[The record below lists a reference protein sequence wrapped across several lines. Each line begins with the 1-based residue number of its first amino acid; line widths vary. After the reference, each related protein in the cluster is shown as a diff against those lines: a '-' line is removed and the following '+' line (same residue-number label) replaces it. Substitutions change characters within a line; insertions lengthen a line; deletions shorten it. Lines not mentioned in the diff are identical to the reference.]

1 MASLTVATT
10 VPDEVAEL
18 IGGGL
23 NGYNHE
29 RAGPSGETMLWIVA
43 RDENGAVA
51 GGVKGKSEYSWLFVD
66 WLWIRADQ
74 RGQGLGSRL
83 LAAAEA
89 EARARGC
96 AGIYLGSFTF
106 QAPDFY
112 KRAGYVEFGRI
123 DGFPPG
129 QALVFLLKRF

>member
-10 VPDEVAEL
+10 VPEEIADL
-18 IGGGL
+18 IGEGL

-29 RAGPSGETMLWIVA
+29 RVGPSGETLLWIVA

-51 GGVKGKSEYSWLFVD
+51 GGVKGKSEYSWAFVD

-74 RGQGLGSRL
+74 RGQGLGRRL

-112 KRAGYVEFGRI
+112 RRAGYVEFGRI